1 MAAFEDTG
9 LPRMESV
16 WPLAPSLTGNEA
28 DADDAFDLVNARPAI
43 ERAVHTLPEVHMA
56 RRYRLLLLVAVA
68 ALGCAGD
75 LAPGTPPP
83 PPPNVRLKEI
93 VIPSLPSP
101 YYRFEYDST
110 GKVTF
115 VSFASDLR
123 TYDIHYEGNRI
134 SEMQSIRPS
143 RERLTYSY
151 DESGKV
157 SRVTYSD
164 DTGAVYVRINLTY
177 AGERLVMLERERR
190 VEESFQPDKRMSFVY
205 DVDGNLAELTDQ
217 RLPFPGQTEATLIDH
232 FEHYEAGI
240 NVDGF
245 DLIHSEFF
253 DHVVLLPGVRLQL
266 GNPGGVTRS
275 GDGLNYHVDYTYTYD
290 GENRP
295 LTKHGEVLILNG
307 TSAGQR
313 FETNSTFSYE

>member
-1 MAAFEDTG
+1 
-9 LPRMESV
+9 
-16 WPLAPSLTGNEA
+16 
-28 DADDAFDLVNARPAI
+28 
-43 ERAVHTLPEVHMA
+43 MA
-56 RRYRLLLLVAVA
+56 RRYGSLLLVAVA

-75 LAPGTPPP
+75 LAPTIPPP
-83 PPPNVRLKEI
+83 PAPDVQLKEI

-115 VSFASDLR
+115 ASFASDLR

-143 RERLTYSY
+143 RERLTYFY
-151 DESGKV
+151 DGSGKV

-177 AGERLVMLERERR
+177 AGERLVLLERERR

-217 RLPFPGQTEATLIDH
+217 RLPFPGQTEATLIDR
-232 FEHYEAGI
+232 FEHYDAGI

-275 GDGLNYHVDYTYTYD
+275 GDGVNYHVDYTYTHD

-295 LTKHGEVLILNG
+295 LTKHGEVTILNG